1 MGSKSKSSS
10 SQTTNNYNTS
20 FGVDGDNNGF
30 ITNGDGNSFNIQQV
44 DGGLVQA
51 VTDVWRDMAG
61 NQTEMTRAAE
71 NMTADGF
78 NFASDVNRD
87 SLNSMADVNSDSLN
101 FASDV
106 NRDSLDLAGNLFADS
121 MRFGRDSINVAGD
134 ALTDA
139 FAFGQDSQNQA
150 FNFGSDA
157 LNAMQDSQNQAFD
170 FGGDALAAMQSGQRD
185 ALDFG
190 SDALQMTGNLAQD
203 SINAQNA
210 LAETSIIENSD
221 LARGVAELAEN
232 MHGNN
237 TAFANNAIL
246 TVSDSIGDANNNM
259 ADLAYFTANNSSDL
273 ARDFAAGS
281 ADLSAMAIDAAT
293 AATHDAYEDA
303 ADQTLSAHTQAL
315 QFAEN
320 AMRSDGQQLAISTNE
335 TMKYIVIGLGGV
347 AILAVVFM
355 GRK

>member
-71 NMTADGF
+71 NMAADGF

-87 SLNSMADVNSDSLN
+87 SLD
-101 FASDV
+101 F
-106 NRDSLDLAGNLFADS
+106 AGNTLADAYG
-121 MRFGRDSINVAGD
+121 FGG
-134 ALTDA
+134 
-139 FAFGQDSQNQA
+139 
-150 FNFGSDA
+150 DA

-170 FGGDALAAMQSGQRD
+170 FGNDALAFGSDALTAMQNGQRD

-190 SDALQMTGNLAQD
+190 GDALQMTGNLAQD

-210 LAETSIIENSD
+210 LAKTSIIENSD

-246 TVSDSIGDANNNM
+246 TVSDSLGDANNNM

-293 AATHDAYEDA
+293 AAASDAYEGA

-347 AILAVVFM
+347 AIAAVVFM

>member
-87 SLNSMADVNSDSLN
+87 SLNAMGGAVSDAFGFSEN
-101 FASDV
+101 V
-106 NRDSLDLAGNLFADS
+106 NRDSLDAMSDTVNGAFS
-121 MRFGRDSINVAGD
+121 FGRDSLDFAERSQGNAFLYAD
-134 ALTDA
+134 NALT
-139 FAFGQDSQNQA
+139 N
-150 FNFGSDA
+150 
-157 LNAMQDSQNQAFD
+157 AFD
-170 FGGDALAAMQSGQRD
+170 FGGDALA
-185 ALDFG
+185 
-190 SDALQMTGNLAQD
+190 MTGNLAQD
-203 SINAQNA
+203 SITAQNY
-210 LAETSIIENSD
+210 LAETSIKENSD

-246 TVSDSIGDANNNM
+246 TVSDSLGDANNNM

-293 AATHDAYEDA
+293 AATHDAYEGA

>member
-51 VTDVWRDMAG
+51 VTDVWRDMTG

-87 SLNSMADVNSDSLN
+87 SLNSMVDVNSDSLN

-121 MRFGRDSINVAGD
+121 MGFGRDSINVAGD

-157 LNAMQDSQNQAFD
+157 L
-170 FGGDALAAMQSGQRD
+170 
-185 ALDFG
+185 
-190 SDALQMTGNLAQD
+190 QMTGNLAQD
-203 SINAQNA
+203 SINAQSA

-246 TVSDSIGDANNNM
+246 TVSDSLGDANNNM
-259 ADLAYFTANNSSDL
+259 ADLAYFTASNSSDL

-293 AATHDAYEDA
+293 AATHDAYEGA

>member
-20 FGVDGDNNGF
+20 FGIDGDNNGLV
-30 ITNGDGNSFNIQQV
+30 TNGDGNSFNIQQT
-44 DGGLVQA
+44 DHGLVDA
-51 VTDVWRDMAG
+51 LTSVWGDMAG
-61 NQTEMTRAAE
+61 NQSDMTRAAE

-87 SLNSMADVNSDSLN
+87 SLD
-101 FASDV
+101 F
-106 NRDSLDLAGNLFADS
+106 AGNTLADAYG
-121 MRFGRDSINVAGD
+121 FGG
-134 ALTDA
+134 
-139 FAFGQDSQNQA
+139 
-150 FNFGSDA
+150 DA

-170 FGGDALAAMQSGQRD
+170 FGSDALAAMQSGQRD

-190 SDALQMTGNLAQD
+190 SDALQMTGDLAQD

-246 TVSDSIGDANNNM
+246 TVSDSLGDANNNL
-259 ADLAYFTANNSSDL
+259 ADLAYYTANNSSDL

-281 ADLSAMAIDAAT
+281 ADLSALAIDAAT
-293 AATHDAYEDA
+293 AATHDAYEGA

>member
-1 MGSKSKSSS
+1 MGSKSRSSS
-10 SQTTNNYNTS
+10 AQNTS
-20 FGVDGDNNGF
+20 NTSTSLAAQGDNNGLMASG
-30 ITNGDGNSFNIQQV
+30 NGNNFNITQTDHGLV
-44 DGGLVQA
+44 DGLVS
-51 VTDVWRDMAG
+51 VWGDMAG
-61 NQTEMTRAAE
+61 NQRDMTRAAE

-87 SLNSMADVNSDSLN
+87 SLDFAGDSMNLFAGVNNDSLN

-106 NRDSLDLAGNLFADS
+106 NRDSLDLAGNLFSDS
-121 MRFGRDSINVAGD
+121 AAFGRDSLNVAGD

-139 FAFGQDSQNQA
+139 FSFGEKAQDSAFG
-150 FNFGSDA
+150 FGSDA
-157 LNAMQDSQNQAFD
+157 LNAMQDSQNQAF
-170 FGGDALAAMQSGQRD
+170 G
-185 ALDFG
+185 FG
-190 SDALQMTGNLAQD
+190 SDALSAMQDSQSEALQLTGNLATD

-210 LAETSIIENSD
+210 LADTSIKENSD
-221 LARGVAELAEN
+221 LARDVADLAAS

-246 TVSDSIGDANNNM
+246 TVSDSLGDANNNM
-259 ADLAYFTANNSSDL
+259 ADLAYYSIDNNSNL
-273 ARDFAAGS
+273 ARDFAIGS
-281 ADLSAMAIDAAT
+281 ADLSQAAMDET
-293 AATHDAYEDA
+293 RQAYEGA
-303 ADQTLSAHTQAL
+303 ADQALSAHTQAM

-320 AMRSDGQQLAISTNE
+320 SMRSDGQQLAISTNE

>member
-51 VTDVWRDMAG
+51 VSDVWRDMAG

-87 SLNSMADVNSDSLN
+87 SLD
-101 FASDV
+101 FAG
-106 NRDSLDLAGNLFADS
+106 NTLAGAYG
-121 MRFGRDSINVAGD
+121 FGG
-134 ALTDA
+134 
-139 FAFGQDSQNQA
+139 
-150 FNFGSDA
+150 DA
-157 LNAMQDSQNQAFD
+157 LNAMQDSQNQAFN

-190 SDALQMTGNLAQD
+190 SDALQMTGDLAQD
-203 SINAQNA
+203 SINAQSA

-246 TVSDSIGDANNNM
+246 TVSDSLGDANNNM

-281 ADLSAMAIDAAT
+281 ADLSAMAIGAAT
-293 AATHDAYEDA
+293 AATHDAYEGA

>member
-20 FGVDGDNNGF
+20 FGIDGDNNGLV
-30 ITNGDGNSFNIQQV
+30 TNGDGNSFNIQQT
-44 DGGLVQA
+44 DHGLVDA
-51 VTDVWRDMAG
+51 LTSVWGVMAG
-61 NQTEMTRAAE
+61 NQSDMTRAAE
-71 NMTADGF
+71 NMAADGF

-87 SLNSMADVNSDSLN
+87 SLD
-101 FASDV
+101 F
-106 NRDSLDLAGNLFADS
+106 AGNTLADAYG
-121 MRFGRDSINVAGD
+121 FGG
-134 ALTDA
+134 
-139 FAFGQDSQNQA
+139 
-150 FNFGSDA
+150 DA

-170 FGGDALAAMQSGQRD
+170 FGSDALTAMQSGQRD

-190 SDALQMTGNLAQD
+190 SDALQMTGDLAQD
-203 SINAQNA
+203 SINAQSA
-210 LAETSIIENSD
+210 LAETSITENSD
-221 LARGVAELAEN
+221 LARSVAELAEN

-246 TVSDSIGDANNNM
+246 TVSDSLGDANNNM

-293 AATHDAYEDA
+293 AATHDAYEGA

>member
-87 SLNSMADVNSDSLN
+87 SLD
-101 FASDV
+101 F
-106 NRDSLDLAGNLFADS
+106 AGNTLADAYG
-121 MRFGRDSINVAGD
+121 FGG
-134 ALTDA
+134 
-139 FAFGQDSQNQA
+139 
-150 FNFGSDA
+150 DA

-170 FGGDALAAMQSGQRD
+170 FGNDALAFGSDALTAMQSGQRE

-190 SDALQMTGNLAQD
+190 SDALQMTGDLAQD
-203 SINAQNA
+203 SISAQNA

-246 TVSDSIGDANNNM
+246 TVSDSLGDANNNM

-293 AATHDAYEDA
+293 AATHDAYEGA